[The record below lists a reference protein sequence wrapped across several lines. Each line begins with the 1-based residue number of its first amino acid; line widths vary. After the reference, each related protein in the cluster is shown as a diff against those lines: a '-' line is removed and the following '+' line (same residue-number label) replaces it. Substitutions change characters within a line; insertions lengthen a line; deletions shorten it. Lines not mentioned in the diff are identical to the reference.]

1 MAAINTCLLSP
12 NIISHS
18 PISRSPSKSIS
29 ILPPNLCSPLH
40 YSSLTRNI
48 PLPEVAS
55 ISYPLIDTKYLESE
69 FSGHGVTFTG
79 VNDSCVVRMALE
91 NGSIANL
98 MLPSGLITSY
108 KAQMWHG
115 GTIELLHTTVSE
127 GRNGSPVIEGG
138 VSLTCNCENDEG
150 LSWTPSSWDLHE
162 VKGDPQGSIQ
172 VELICTGSDGKI
184 EAKYMVTLQQDLL
197 TSEIKISNLG
207 MASLRMVGSVL
218 SHLTVSTPEASYAVG
233 LQGSDFFSKP
243 PILANFSILPPN
255 FGKTKNQPSKKSFRE
270 IFSSWGTKNRSP
282 EKFARE
288 AEKELEGEETD
299 NYKHLTDEMSK
310 IYRSAPRNFTLI
322 DRGRRN
328 SVVVG
333 RDGFKEVYLLSP
345 GSRHESYGRYSY
357 ICVGQAALLQPI
369 IVESQSEWKGKQSL
383 HNPNM

>member
-12 NIISHS
+12 NIISGCL
-18 PISRSPSKSIS
+18 SRSRRKSIS
-29 ILPPNLCSPLH
+29 SIFPPRLCS

-48 PLPEVAS
+48 SLPGVAS
-55 ISYPLIDTKYLESE
+55 ISYPPIDTEYLESE

-115 GTIELLHTTVSE
+115 GTMELLHTIVSE
-127 GRNGSPVIEGG
+127 GQNGSPVIEGG
-138 VSLTCNCENDEG
+138 VSLACNCENDEG
-150 LSWTPSSWDLHE
+150 LSWSPSSWALHQ

-172 VELICTGSDGKI
+172 VELICTSSDGKI
-184 EAKYMVTLQQDLL
+184 EAKYMVTLQQDIL
-197 TSEIKISNLG
+197 TSEIKVSNFG
-207 MASLRMVGSVL
+207 MASLRMMGSVL

-243 PILANFSILPPN
+243 PFLANFSLLPPG
-255 FGKTKNQPSKKSFRE
+255 FGKRKNQASNKSFGK
-270 IFSSWGTKNRSP
+270 IFSSWGTKNQNCDDT
-282 EKFARE
+282 
-288 AEKELEGEETD
+288 EKELEGEETD
-299 NYKHLTDEMSK
+299 NYKHLADEMSK
-310 IYRSAPRNFTLI
+310 IYKSTPRNFTLI

-333 RDGFKEVYLLSP
+333 RDGFKEVYVLSP

-369 IVESQSEWKGKQSL
+369 VIESQSEWRGKQSL

>member
-1 MAAINTCLLSP
+1 MAAINTCLLST
-12 NIISHS
+12 NVISGS

-29 ILPPNLCSPLH
+29 TFPTPPLCSPLH

-48 PLPEVAS
+48 QLPGVAS
-55 ISYPLIDTKYLESE
+55 ISYPPIDTEYLESE
-69 FSGHGVTFTG
+69 FSGHGVTFTE
-79 VNDSCVVRMALE
+79 VNESCVVRMALE

-115 GTIELLHTTVSE
+115 GTMELLHTTVSE
-127 GRNGSPVIEGG
+127 GQNGSPVIEGG
-138 VSLTCNCENDEG
+138 VSLACNCENDEG
-150 LSWTPSSWDLHE
+150 FSWSPSSWALHQ

-172 VELICTGSDGKI
+172 VELICTSSDGKI
-184 EAKYMVTLQQDLL
+184 EAKYMVTLQEDLL
-197 TSEIKISNLG
+197 TSEIKIFNLG
-207 MASLRMVGSVL
+207 MASFRMTGSVL

-233 LQGSDFFSKP
+233 LQGSDFFSNP
-243 PILANFSILPPN
+243 PFLANFSIIPPA
-255 FGKTKNQPSKKSFRE
+255 FGKTKNQPSKKSFGE
-270 IFSSWGTKNRSP
+270 IFSSWGTKNQNP
-282 EKFARE
+282 EKI

-310 IYRSAPRNFTLI
+310 LYKSAPRNFTLI

-369 IVESQSEWKGKQSL
+369 IIESQSEWRGKQSL

>member
-12 NIISHS
+12 NIISRS
-18 PISRSPSKSIS
+18 SNSRSPSKSTS
-29 ILPPNLCSPLH
+29 VFPPHLFSPLH

-48 PLPEVAS
+48 PLPGVAS
-55 ISYPLIDTKYLESE
+55 ISYSPIDTEYLESE
-69 FSGHGVTFTG
+69 FSGHGVTFTR
-79 VNDSCVVRMALE
+79 VNDSCVVRMTLE
-91 NGSIANL
+91 NASIANL

-115 GTIELLHTTVSE
+115 GTMELLHTTVSE
-127 GRNGSPVIEGG
+127 GQNGSPVIEGG
-138 VSLTCNCENDEG
+138 VSLACNCENDEG
-150 LSWTPSSWDLHE
+150 LLWSPSSWALHE

-172 VELICTGSDGKI
+172 VELICRSSDGKI

-207 MASLRMVGSVL
+207 MASLRMRGTVL
-218 SHLTVSTPEASYAVG
+218 SHLTVSTPEASYVAG
-233 LQGSDFFSKP
+233 LEGWS
-243 PILANFSILPPN
+243 
-255 FGKTKNQPSKKSFRE
+255 TKNQSYDH
-270 IFSSWGTKNRSP
+270 P
-282 EKFARE
+282 EKIARE
-288 AEKELEGEETD
+288 TEKELEGEETD

-310 IYRSAPRNFTLI
+310 IYKSTPRNFTLI

-333 RDGFKEVYLLSP
+333 RAGFKEVYLLSP

-369 IVESQSEWKGKQSL
+369 IIESQSEWRGKQSL